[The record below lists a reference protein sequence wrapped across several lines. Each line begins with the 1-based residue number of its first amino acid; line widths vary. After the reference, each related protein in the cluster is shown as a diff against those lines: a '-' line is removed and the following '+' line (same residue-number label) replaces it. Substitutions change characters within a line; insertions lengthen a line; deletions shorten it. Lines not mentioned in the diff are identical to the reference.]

1 MPSGD
6 AGLRSATTDEQL
18 IEEALRGEKRAF
30 RELFER
36 HRGGAYRVAYRL
48 LGNHE
53 DALDTVQEGFIKAFR
68 ALEHFEQRS
77 SFKTWFMRI
86 ITNACLDL
94 RRSHASDPEGIGQD
108 VVAIAETVSEDNRPR
123 TRQASPTE
131 RTDYEEL
138 RTALDGA
145 LAQLSEDHRTVFV
158 LHTEQDMTYREIAEL
173 LDINVGTV
181 MSRLFHARKNLQKI
195 LAKSDLL

>member
-1 MPSGD
+1 M
-6 AGLRSATTDEQL
+6 AGERDPIGVTADEQL
-18 IEEALRGEKRAF
+18 IEMALRGESSAF
-30 RELFER
+30 RELFDR
-36 HRGGAYRVAYRL
+36 YRSGAYRVAYRL

-94 RRSHASDPEGIGQD
+94 RRSRAGDPEGVGQD
-108 VVAIAETVSEDNRPR
+108 VVAIAEAVSEDSRPHG
-123 TRQASPTE
+123 RQESPTE
-131 RTDYEEL
+131 RVDFDEL
-138 RTALDGA
+138 RTALNAA
-145 LAQLSEDHRTVFV
+145 LKQLSEDHRTVFV
-158 LHTEQDMTYREIAEL
+158 LHTEQEMTYREIADL
-173 LDINVGTV
+173 LGINVGTV

-195 LAKSDLL
+195 LAKADLL